1 MKRLKLL
8 LLIIIALFFAS
19 CHKYNGPDEV
29 PQKYIDIFP
38 YHLGQKL
45 VFSSSNET
53 ISMEIVGYNEVMDN
67 ACYGSSWE
75 AHIEITF
82 ESEYFNGNRQSGI
95 LKVSNEHDYGNLMFY
110 HYYGENVSFKEDT
123 IIIYDYQSNEC
134 AKIVKYKGIIEF
146 EDNGVTWTL
155 IE

>member
-45 VFSSSNET
+45 VFNSLDKNIT
-53 ISMEIVGYNEVMDN
+53 LEIVLYNVVMDN
-67 ACYGSSWE
+67 ACYGSSWS
-75 AHIEITF
+75 AFIEVAF
-82 ESEYFNGNRQSGI
+82 DSEYFNNNRRGG
-95 LKVSNEHDYGNLMFY
+95 LLEVSNEHDYGNLMFY

-146 EDNGVTWTL
+146 EDNGETWTL